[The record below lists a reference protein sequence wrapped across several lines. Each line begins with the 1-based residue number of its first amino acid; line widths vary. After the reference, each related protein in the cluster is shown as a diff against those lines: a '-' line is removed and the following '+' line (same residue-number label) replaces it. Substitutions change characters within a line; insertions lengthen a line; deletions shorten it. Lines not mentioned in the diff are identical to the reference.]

1 MEVNNP
7 LYKKQG
13 IHVISS
19 IFTVEDGVTK
29 VLLIKRK
36 NNPYKDM
43 WALVGGALYNNEDLI
58 DGVKREIF
66 EKSGI
71 KDIDIYFSSV
81 FGSINRSP
89 VMRMVAISYIGVI
102 DSKRVAILKDTLKTS
117 NSDWFPIDMIPKLA
131 YDHNE
136 ILESSLEN
144 LKLRITETDI
154 LKSLFPNGF
163 VIPEI
168 QMVYE
173 SILKKNFDRRNFR
186 KKLLSTGIVE
196 DTNKVRVFEGKKPAK
211 IYKFKNSKIIK
222 NVF

>member
-29 VLLIKRK
+29 VLLIKKK